1 MKSLMQVTDDLILEA
16 TTILREPSVGMLEN
30 DSSRLEKQIIE
41 EAEQADLELSKETIR
56 VAHSREMTVLDNST
70 KPSSMQA
77 L

>member
-16 TTILREPSVGMLEN
+16 TTILKEPSVGMLGN

-56 VAHSREMTVLDNST
+56 VAHSRETTVLDNST